1 MHCPFD
7 TWQPLRSFLSAFFSV
22 FLSALAVCSSSSHIF
37 CLRRHLSLT
46 TREKRRRRNGKSGHD
61 CRSSNWKMDFWTHC
75 VAGTIRFLPLLG
87 LYEAICLH
95 VTGLLER
102 ICDKIS
108 DLSNIHD
115 NSSKFLNGLLYTR
128 PTRQQAGDGVLRRF
142 LDMVLGQ

>member
-1 MHCPFD
+1 
-7 TWQPLRSFLSAFFSV
+7 
-22 FLSALAVCSSSSHIF
+22 
-37 CLRRHLSLT
+37 
-46 TREKRRRRNGKSGHD
+46 
-61 CRSSNWKMDFWTHC
+61 
-75 VAGTIRFLPLLG
+75 
-87 LYEAICLH
+87 
-95 VTGLLER
+95 LER